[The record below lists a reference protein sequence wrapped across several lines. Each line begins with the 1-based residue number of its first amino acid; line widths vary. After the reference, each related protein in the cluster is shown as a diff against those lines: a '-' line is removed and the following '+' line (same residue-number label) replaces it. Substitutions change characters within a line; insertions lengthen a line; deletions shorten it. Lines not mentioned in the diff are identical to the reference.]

1 MGAGELRPTMISSK
15 EALKALARESV
26 LQPKEEMLE
35 VGHRGKRLQ
44 IGIPCET
51 SYQENRV
58 ALVPDAVAVLVSNG
72 HDVVVETLAGKNA
85 HFEDR
90 MYSEAGAK
98 IAYDRKEV
106 FQCELILKVAP
117 PSHEEIDMMGHK
129 VTLFSALQLSVQP
142 RDSLKRMMDKK
153 VSAIAWDYIQ
163 DEEEIYTVVRAMGEI
178 AGNAA
183 VVIAAEYLSKGGG
196 GQGLMLGGISGVA
209 PSEVVIIGA
218 GTVGEYATRA
228 ALGLGALVK
237 VFDFSIYRL
246 RRLQN
251 AINQRVYTSVIQPE
265 GLRRALQQAD
275 VAIGALR
282 SLKGRT
288 PTVVTEKMV
297 MEMKEGSVIVD
308 ISIDKGGC
316 FETSDVTN
324 HAKPIFM
331 KHGVVHYCVPNVASR
346 VSRTASIAL
355 SNVFTPILLEI
366 GNEGGCSSLIKKDAG
381 FRNGVYLYNGT
392 LTNESLGEAFN
403 LPYKD
408 IDLLFAAF

>member
-1 MGAGELRPTMISSK
+1 MISSK
-15 EALKALARESV
+15 EALKALAREAA
-26 LQPKEEMLE
+26 LQPQEEMVE
-35 VGHRGKRLQ
+35 VGKRGKRLQ
-44 IGIPCET
+44 IGIPLET

-58 ALVPDAVAVLVSNG
+58 ALVPDAVAVLVNNG
-72 HDVVVETLAGKNA
+72 HEVIVESQAGKNA

-90 MYSEAGAK
+90 MYSEAGAQ
-98 IAYDRKEV
+98 IAYDRKQI
-106 FQCELILKVAP
+106 FQSEIVLKVAP
-117 PSHEEIDMMGHK
+117 PSHEEIAMIGHK
-129 VTLFSALQLSVQP
+129 VTLFSALQLSLQP
-142 RDSLKRMMDKK
+142 KDTLKRLMDKR

-196 GQGLMLGGISGVA
+196 GQGLMFGGISGVA
-209 PSEVVIIGA
+209 PTEVVVIGA
-218 GTVGEYATRA
+218 GTVAEYAVRA
-228 ALGLGALVK
+228 ALGLGASVK

-265 GLRRALQQAD
+265 ELRRALQQAD

-282 SLKGRT
+282 NIKGRT
-288 PTVVTEKMV
+288 PTVVSEHMV
-297 MEMKEGSVIVD
+297 QEMKEGSVIVD

-316 FETSDVTN
+316 FETSEVTN
-324 HAKPIFM
+324 HTSPVFK
-331 KHGVVHYCVPNVASR
+331 KYGVVHYCVPNVASR

-355 SNVFTPILLEI
+355 SNVFTPLILEI
-366 GNEGGCSSLIKKDAG
+366 GNEGGCASLIKKDQG
-381 FRNGVYLYNGT
+381 FRHGVYLYNGI
-392 LTNESLGEAFN
+392 LTNQSLGEAFN

>member
-1 MGAGELRPTMISSK
+1 MISSK
-15 EALKALARESV
+15 EALKALAREAS
-26 LQPKEEMLE
+26 LQPQEEMME
-35 VGHRGKRLQ
+35 VGRRGKRLQ
-44 IGIPCET
+44 IGIPKET

-72 HDVVVETLAGKNA
+72 HEVVVESQAGKNA

-90 MYSEAGAK
+90 MYSEAGAQ
-98 IAYDRKEV
+98 IAYDRETV
-106 FQCELILKVAP
+106 FQSEIVLKVAP
-117 PSHEEIDMMGHK
+117 PSHEEIAMMGHK
-129 VTLFSALQLSVQP
+129 VTLFSALQLSLQP
-142 RDSLKRMMDKK
+142 KDTLKKLMDKR

-196 GQGLMLGGISGVA
+196 GQGLMFGGISGVA
-209 PSEVVIIGA
+209 PTEVVVIGA
-218 GTVGEYATRA
+218 GTVAEYAVRA
-228 ALGLGALVK
+228 ALGLGASVK

-265 GLRRALQQAD
+265 ELRRALQQAD

-282 SLKGRT
+282 NVKGRT
-288 PTVVTEKMV
+288 PTVVSEEMV
-297 MEMKEGSVIVD
+297 QEMKEGSVIVD

-316 FETSDVTN
+316 FETSEVTN
-324 HAKPIFM
+324 HTHPVFK
-331 KHGVVHYCVPNVASR
+331 KYGVVHYCVPNVASR

-355 SNVFTPILLEI
+355 SNVFAPIILEI
-366 GNEGGCSSLIKKDAG
+366 GNEGGCASLIKKDQG
-381 FRNGVYLYNGT
+381 FRHGVYLYNGI
-392 LTNESLGEAFN
+392 LTNQSLGEAFN